1 MLMSL
6 KNIASIKGYKLLS
19 KDDIAEVVSKGH
31 KKGRSKSGRRQMKRA
46 EKQRISRESLN
57 EKD

>member
-6 KNIASIKGYKLLS
+6 KNIASIKGYSLLS

-31 KKGRSKSGRRQMKRA
+31 KKGRSKTGRRQIKRA
-46 EKQRISRESLN
+46 EKQRIAREVRSN
-57 EKD
+57 TD